1 MVMDLPLGLL
11 PVHGGERGE
20 SIEALV
26 YYDAYT
32 PPVTSPV
39 VRFSSDDFW
48 GHILAG
54 ANDATGKSAPLVIV
68 TPV

>member
-1 MVMDLPLGLL
+1 RQWSMRSKQLKSYLRWMY
-11 PVHGGERGE
+11 
-20 SIEALV
+20 LV